1 MRKSVLDL
9 KIHKRLAT
17 TNGPLYGHQ
26 RDVGSTWPRPR
37 FDIDT

>member
-9 KIHKRLAT
+9 EIHKMLAT

-26 RDVGSTWPRPR
+26 RDVGLT
-37 FDIDT
+37 